1 MTDDKQTIS
10 GTLTFSVDPWP
21 KNLPYWN
28 NSKCKYTSKCFK
40 YFSGRCFRCGNTMH
54 SSKNCPYYKRFE
66 RTMCETCRRGFHRIC
81 RYSEIV
87 ELSKENRTE
96 TGDNEEKQNV
106 EPTTVMTKE
115 QWSQPVE
122 NSSPLTE
129 SRSNSPIER
138 SETLSPSDV
147 MRNEARH
154 LCKVDVRPSR
164 TGPVIGPDDRRED
177 RRVKMSLLCLLFAI
191 YVWYIGVMYEWR
203 DVL

>member
-1 MTDDKQTIS
+1 
-10 GTLTFSVDPWP
+10 
-21 KNLPYWN
+21 
-28 NSKCKYTSKCFK
+28 
-40 YFSGRCFRCGNTMH
+40 
-54 SSKNCPYYKRFE
+54 
-66 RTMCETCRRGFHRIC
+66 MCETCRRGFHRIC

-96 TGDNEEKQNV
+96 TGDNEEKQDV
-106 EPTTVMTKE
+106 GPSTVMTKE

-129 SRSNSPIER
+129 I
-138 SETLSPSDV
+138 D
-147 MRNEARH
+147 
-154 LCKVDVRPSR
+154 VDVRPSR

>member
-10 GTLTFSVDPWP
+10 GTLTFSIDPWP

-28 NSKCKYTSKCFK
+28 NRKCKYTSKCFK
-40 YFSGRCFRCGNTMH
+40 YFSGRCFRCGSTMH
-54 SSKNCPYYKRFE
+54 TSKNCPYYKRFE

-96 TGDNEEKQNV
+96 TGDNEEKQDV
-106 EPTTVMTKE
+106 GPTTVMTKE

-154 LCKVDVRPSR
+154 LYKVDVRPSR
-164 TGPVIGPDDRRED
+164 TGPVTGPDDRRED
-177 RRVKMSLLCLLFAI
+177 RRVKMSLLCLLFAM